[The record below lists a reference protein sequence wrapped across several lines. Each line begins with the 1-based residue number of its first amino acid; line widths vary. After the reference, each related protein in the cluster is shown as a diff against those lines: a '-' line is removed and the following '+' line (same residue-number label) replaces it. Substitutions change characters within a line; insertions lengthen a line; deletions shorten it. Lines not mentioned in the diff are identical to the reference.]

1 MNLPLFNDQGIP
13 LSGVRRDAFNK
24 LNKKIYYRELKIEL
38 VDKCFCGSED
48 FRELSQYDR
57 FGLPFGTQICR
68 SCGLTTQTLRLNPV
82 SLPLFYDEIYW
93 PLVMGSNNPDYLT
106 APKDNRWVSYIL
118 KHISSEN
125 SQLEVFEIG
134 CGSGNRL
141 ASIKKEIEA
150 LGIGVHATG
159 CDYSESAL
167 SVAQK
172 KGIDIVHGGLEEIA
186 CTGKA
191 DVVILSH
198 VFEHFPDLAMAI
210 KRLSNIAHDDSI
222 IYVEVPGVNDL
233 ENKREYLYN
242 YQLYSVLAHTYNF
255 SLKTLSMVL
264 KTGGFSLVEG
274 DEYVHA
280 IFKKNIEGPLCQ
292 DSCPVS

>member
-1 MNLPLFNDQGIP
+1 
-13 LSGVRRDAFNK
+13 
-24 LNKKIYYRELKIEL
+24 
-38 VDKCFCGSED
+38 
-48 FRELSQYDR
+48 
-57 FGLPFGTQICR
+57 
-68 SCGLTTQTLRLNPV
+68 
-82 SLPLFYDEIYW
+82 
-93 PLVMGSNNPDYLT
+93 MGSNNPDYLT

-210 KRLSNIAHDDSI
+210 KGLSNIAHDDSI
-222 IYVEVPGVNDL
+222 IYIEVPGVNDL

-280 IFKKNIEGPLCQ
+280 IFKKNIEGQQMKIESENAYQETISAIERAYVNQISLERKRNRYIIKYARNLAKAILGR
-292 DSCPVS
+292 SCD